1 MLDLFLWKFMD
12 TKAFDLQRVIKLVLI
27 LAHGQVQVERGF
39 NDNKWPIASEKLNP
53 NYFKNN

>member
-1 MLDLFLWKFMD
+1 MD

-39 NDNKWPIASEKLNP
+39 NDNK
-53 NYFKNN
+53 